1 MGKLLALVIGYALSS
16 FVLKLFTTIGIGVF
30 TYQGLSALINELL
43 DMIQPLFS
51 QLPAGI
57 LSLLAL
63 AGVPEALSII
73 ASALLTR
80 AAINAAKAWVGVL
93 T

>member
-1 MGKLLALVIGYALSS
+1 MAKLLALVIGYALSS
-16 FVLKLFTTIGIGVF
+16 FVLKLLTTLGIGIF
-30 TYQGLSALINELL
+30 TYVGLSALINEMLG
-43 DMIQPLFS
+43 MIQPLFS
-51 QLPAGI
+51 QLPASI

-73 ASALLTR
+73 ASAMLTR
-80 AAINAAKAWVGVL
+80 AAINAAKAWVGVV

>member
-16 FVLKLFTTIGIGVF
+16 FVLKLFTTIGIGIF
-30 TYQGLSALINELL
+30 TYKGLSALINQML

-57 LSLLAL
+57 LSILAL

-73 ASALLTR
+73 ASAVLTR